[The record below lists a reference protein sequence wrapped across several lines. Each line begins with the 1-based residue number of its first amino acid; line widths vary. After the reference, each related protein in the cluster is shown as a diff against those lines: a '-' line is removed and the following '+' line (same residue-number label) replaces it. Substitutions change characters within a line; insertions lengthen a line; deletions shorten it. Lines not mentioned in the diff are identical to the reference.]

1 MRQAPALRIG
11 GCGQVDLPKRT
22 IDYRI
27 EPKAAKTL
35 EITAGQ
41 IRAARALVGWI
52 SGRSPRQPPCEFG
65 MACAL
70 PTVHPAPISNATY
83 SPVNTGRRFS
93 LNARMPSW

>member
-11 GCGQVDLPKRT
+11 GCGQVDLPTRT

-27 EPKAAKTL
+27 ELKAAKTL

-41 IRAARALVGWI
+41 IRAARALHGGI

-70 PTVHPAPISNATY
+70 PTVRPAPIS
-83 SPVNTGRRFS
+83 
-93 LNARMPSW
+93 